1 MRLGPP
7 IHAPDSPVVLD
18 RIEFVLDCA
27 PRRYAAPNTF

>member
-18 RIEFVLDCA
+18 RIEIVLDSA
-27 PRRYAAPNTF
+27 VAYVAPNTF